1 MGAGS
6 TRRLVVLRRRLERL
20 LTRKGSAVTT
30 VLDIIGAG
38 LIIAAAAVAFGL
50 GAALLAGGAV
60 CLAASWSLSRGGSS

>member
-1 MGAGS
+1 M
-6 TRRLVVLRRRLERL
+6 
-20 LTRKGSAVTT
+20 TT